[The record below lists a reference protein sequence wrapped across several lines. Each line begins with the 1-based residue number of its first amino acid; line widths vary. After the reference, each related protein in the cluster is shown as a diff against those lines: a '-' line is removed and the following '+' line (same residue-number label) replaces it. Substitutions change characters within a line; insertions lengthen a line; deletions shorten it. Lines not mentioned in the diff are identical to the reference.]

1 MTRPAVATIL
11 GVVNL
16 LFGLWG
22 VAWGLLNLGFLLLLS
37 SGASAAMSGN
47 SPLAALTSQDGMT
60 YALNAASASASA
72 LLSVLLLV
80 AGVGLLMTRNW
91 GRSFALGAS
100 ALALVY
106 FLAFDIAATLLS
118 AGATRRMVEGS
129 MGAEFSDG
137 FLYFLVVASILFAAV
152 FRLFYPLLQIYFLS
166 RPDVRRAY
174 GVQG

>member
-22 VAWGLLNLGFLLLLS
+22 VAWGILNVGLLLVLAW
-37 SGASAAMSGN
+37 GPAYGN
-47 SPLAALTSQDGMT
+47 SPLAVLTSQAGMT
-60 YALNAASASASA
+60 YGLNAASAAASA
-72 LLSVLLLV
+72 LLSILLLL
-80 AGVGLLMTRNW
+80 AGVGLLMTRTW
-91 GRSFALGAS
+91 GRSIALGAS
-100 ALALVY
+100 VLTLVY

-137 FLYFLVVASILFAAV
+137 FLYLLVAASILFAAV